1 MSCLFLGEALTPHSV
16 FWHLGHSEVL
26 VTLSPYFIS
35 TSVLQQGQMG
45 GVQDGPMGL
54 DREGGRDSLPPSS
67 SSVPSLVLLWNLVQA
82 APCTSLHVVTVWE
95 AHDFQL

>member
-1 MSCLFLGEALTPHSV
+1 MSCLFLGEALTPRSV
-16 FWHLGHSEVL
+16 FWQPGHSEVF

-35 TSVLQQGQMG
+35 TSVLQQGQVG

-54 DREGGRDSLPPSS
+54 DREAGTLFPLSS
-67 SSVPSLVLLWNLVQA
+67 PSVPSLVRLWNLVQA

-95 AHDFQL
+95 VHDFQL